1 MPLGSDTDRLSFSLS
16 FRMRAALSCT
26 FEISRGGTEDGKAG
40 AKVGNRSGCKK
51 PDVTRYEKFQKACLL
66 AIKTVH
72 FSRSKLVRLK
82 VIFFGGGNSAG
93 FCCQVPANPARP
105 CKGTGLNVRSRR
117 LLTQPLLPVHDCHL
131 QLYVLNRY
139 GGISPKQS

>member
-1 MPLGSDTDRLSFSLS
+1 M
-16 FRMRAALSCT
+16 AYAEALIFDSPKT
-26 FEISRGGTEDGKAG
+26 INA
-40 AKVGNRSGCKK
+40 
-51 PDVTRYEKFQKACLL
+51 EKF
-66 AIKTVH
+66 
-72 FSRSKLVRLK
+72 SS
-82 VIFFGGGNSAG
+82 VIHIGQAKSAG

>member
-1 MPLGSDTDRLSFSLS
+1 
-16 FRMRAALSCT
+16 MRAALSCT

-72 FSRSKLVRLK
+72 FSRSKLVGLK
-82 VIFFGGGNSAG
+82 VIFFWGGVTVQASVARCLRTPPG
-93 FCCQVPANPARP
+93 PA
-105 CKGTGLNVRSRR
+105 KGLDLMFGLADCLRSHCYRC
-117 LLTQPLLPVHDCHL
+117 TIVIC
-131 QLYVLNRY
+131 NCTF
-139 GGISPKQS
+139 

>member
-66 AIKTVH
+66 AIKTGH
-72 FSRSKLVRLK
+72 FSRSKLVGLK
-82 VIFFGGGNSAG
+82 VIFFGGVTVQASVAR
-93 FCCQVPANPARP
+93 CLRTPPARAIVLDLSF
-105 CKGTGLNVRSRR
+105 GLVTAYAATATGA
-117 LLTQPLLPVHDCHL
+117 
-131 QLYVLNRY
+131 
-139 GGISPKQS
+139 